1 MKLMKSIL
9 AISILFLVFVS
20 CSDNQE
26 YIYNISLIEETLIS
40 ELKGTTIIIRG
51 DNVIYRIKKGDE
63 YESYLFQK
71 SDSLIFKANKTYN
84 INTMNRFQ
92 KTMKLMNKY
101 GISSYTSEFENFGI
115 DIKIYLNDGHAIMVV
130 YDTSKLDERYR
141 NYVFDS
147 KKISKKMYLIK
158 ELESYD

>member
-1 MKLMKSIL
+1 MKNIL

-26 YIYNISLIEETLIS
+26 YIYNISLNEETLIS

-63 YESYLFQK
+63 SYLFQK
-71 SDSLIFKANKTYN
+71 SDSLIFKANKRYD

-92 KTMKLMNKY
+92 KIMKLMNKY
-101 GISSYTSEFENFGI
+101 GISSYTSDFENFGI
-115 DIKIYLNDGHAIMVV
+115 DIKIYLKDGHAIMVV
-130 YDTSKLDERYR
+130 YDTSKLDERYK

-147 KKISKKMYLIK
+147 KKISKKMYLIN